1 MQTKKTALPL
11 IKLVGIT
18 GRTNNKAEMDPQNAI
33 IGKTMQRFFDD
44 TISQKIQHAVNPME
58 FFAVY
63 TQYESDHTGDYTYF
77 FGQEVSSF
85 NNVENGLE
93 TLIIPAQNYIQITT
107 NPGKMPHVVI
117 DAWINI
123 WTMTPAQLGGQRAY
137 IADFERYDQKS
148 SNPENSI
155 VDIFIGIKN

>member
-1 MQTKKTALPL
+1 MTLPL

-18 GRTNNKAEMDPQNAI
+18 GRTNNKAEMNSQTAI
-33 IGKTMQRFFDD
+33 IGKTIQKFFDEA
-44 TISQKIQHAVNPME
+44 TSQKIQHAINPVE

-63 TQYESDHTGDYTYF
+63 TKYESDHTGDYTYF
-77 FGQEVSSF
+77 FGQEVSCF
-85 NNVENGLE
+85 ENIEKDLE
-93 TLIIPAQNYIQITT
+93 TLIIPAQNYIHITT

-117 DAWINI
+117 NAWINI
-123 WTMTPAQLGGQRAY
+123 WTMTPTQLGGKRAY

-155 VDIFIGIKN
+155 VDIFIGINS